1 MNTVAT
7 LDHLVVTAPNLKS
20 GVQWVRDALGV
31 TPELGGKHPR
41 MGTHNCLLRLGEQ
54 TYLEVIS
61 PDPNAPDPGRPRWFA
76 LDRMK
81 PDASAQL
88 AAWVVRTGN
97 IEQAVSVA
105 GEALGTVEPMERG
118 DLSWLITVADSGLL
132 PLGGIAP
139 VLIEWRTPIHPATGL
154 RDSGCRLLQLDLYH
168 PEPARVERML
178 QAIGLDGHKLRLR
191 PSGECAATRLVATVQ
206 TPDGVRTLPAG

>member
-1 MNTVAT
+1 MNAIAT
-7 LDHLVVTAPNLKS
+7 LDHLVVTAPNLKA

-61 PDPNAPDPGRPRWFA
+61 ADPNAPDPGRPRWFA
-76 LDRMK
+76 LDRME

-88 AAWVVRTGN
+88 AAWVARTTD
-97 IEQAVSVA
+97 IERSAAAA
-105 GEALGTVEPMERG
+105 GETVGTVEPMERG
-118 DLSWLITVADSGLL
+118 DLNWLITVPDSGSL
-132 PLGGIAP
+132 PLGGVAP
-139 VLIEWRTPIHPATGL
+139 ILIEWRTRIHPAAGM
-154 RDSGCRLLQLDLYH
+154 RESGCRLLHLDLYH
-168 PEPARVERML
+168 PEPARIERL
-178 QAIGLDGHKLRLR
+178 LRAIGMDRQQLRLQ
-191 PSGECAATRLVATVQ
+191 PSGKQTAGRLVATVQ